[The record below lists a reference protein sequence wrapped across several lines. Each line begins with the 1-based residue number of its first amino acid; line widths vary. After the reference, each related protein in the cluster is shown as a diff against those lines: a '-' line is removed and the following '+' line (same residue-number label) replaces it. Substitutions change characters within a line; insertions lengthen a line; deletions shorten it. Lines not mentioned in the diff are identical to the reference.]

1 MRFSKKKIKF
11 SSLNHLKKHAHKT
24 LMKRETITII
34 LTTITLIPM
43 TFWLF
48 LSIYGLKNMLTNFDS
63 NNIPIGLAMVFGII
77 GYIGLIMNLKTEKK
91 LKSECINFVF
101 LLVGIIGF
109 ILFHS
114 IEGGITA
121 WKWIIFME
129 EPNEWIIFVGPML
142 MTIII
147 TVMKG
152 NLLLK
157 GYKGNKSE
165 NTN

>member
-1 MRFSKKKIKF
+1 
-11 SSLNHLKKHAHKT
+11 
-24 LMKRETITII
+24 MKRETITII

-48 LSIYGLKNMLTNFDS
+48 LSIYGLKSILTNFDS

-77 GYIGLIMNLKTEKK
+77 GYIGLIMNLKTDKK
-91 LKSECINFVF
+91 LKGECINFVF

-114 IEGGITA
+114 IEGGINA

-129 EPNEWIIFVGPML
+129 EPDEWIIFVGPML

>member
-1 MRFSKKKIKF
+1 
-11 SSLNHLKKHAHKT
+11 
-24 LMKRETITII
+24 MKRETITII
-34 LTTITLIPM
+34 LTTITLFPM

-48 LSIYGLKNMLTNFDS
+48 LSIYGLKSILTNFDS
-63 NNIPIGLAMVFGII
+63 NNIPIVLAMVFGII
-77 GYIGLIMNLKTEKK
+77 GYIGLIMNLKTDKK
-91 LKSECINFVF
+91 MKAERINFVF

-114 IEGGITA
+114 IEGGLEA

-129 EPNEWIIFVGPML
+129 EPDEWIIFVGPIL

-152 NLLLK
+152 KHLMK
-157 GYKGNKSE
+157 GFK
-165 NTN
+165 NTKRDKTK

>member
-1 MRFSKKKIKF
+1 
-11 SSLNHLKKHAHKT
+11 
-24 LMKRETITII
+24 MKRETITII
-34 LTTITLIPM
+34 LTTITLFPM

-48 LSIYGLKNMLTNFDS
+48 LSIYGLKSILTNFDS
-63 NNIPIGLAMVFGII
+63 NNIQIVLAMVFGII
-77 GYIGLIMNLKTEKK
+77 GYIGLIMNLKTDKK
-91 LKSECINFVF
+91 MKAERINFIF

-114 IEGGITA
+114 IEGGLEA

-129 EPNEWIIFVGPML
+129 EPDEWIIFVGPIL

-152 NLLLK
+152 NHLMK
-157 GYKGNKSE
+157 GFKNTKKSKKI
-165 NTN
+165 

>member
-1 MRFSKKKIKF
+1 
-11 SSLNHLKKHAHKT
+11 
-24 LMKRETITII
+24 MKRETITII

-114 IEGGITA
+114 IKGGITA

>member
-1 MRFSKKKIKF
+1 
-11 SSLNHLKKHAHKT
+11 
-24 LMKRETITII
+24 
-34 LTTITLIPM
+34 
-43 TFWLF
+43 
-48 LSIYGLKNMLTNFDS
+48 MLTNFDS

-114 IEGGITA
+114 IKGGITA